1 MRILQLSKFYPPV
14 SGGIESVVFE
24 LAEGMTRRGLQ
35 VDVLC
40 ANTQGGTVHEQG
52 PGGYPVTRAGSWG
65 RWLSTSMAPSLVRLV
80 RQRCADYDVIHA
92 HMPDPL
98 AAIALYRAQPKAKL
112 VLHWHSDVVRQRLGR
127 TLYAP
132 LQDWVLRR
140 ADAVIATSQ
149 RYADSSPCLR
159 PWKHKTHIVPIGI
172 TDHAVDDCA
181 SQVAALRERFKGK
194 RLVFSLGRMT
204 YYKGFDVLID
214 AAALLP
220 PDCMVV
226 VGGEGA
232 LLSRYRAQVA
242 RRGLEGRI
250 VFIGPIERQ
259 ELPAYFAAAE
269 LFCLASTVRAEAY
282 GVVLLEAMA
291 MGKPVVATEIP
302 GSGVGWINQ
311 SGVTGLNVP
320 VRDAAAL
327 ATAINT
333 LLSDAEMARRFGQAA
348 RQRYLEH
355 LDALSMVTATERL
368 YRQLLLPST

>member
-1 MRILQLSKFYPPV
+1 MKILQLSKFYPPV
-14 SGGIESVVFE
+14 CGGIESVVFE

-40 ANTQGGTVHEQG
+40 ANTQGRTVHERG

-65 RWLSTSMAPSLVRLV
+65 RWLSTSVAPSMVRLV
-80 RQRCADYDVIHA
+80 RQRCADYDLIHA

-98 AAIALYRAQPKAKL
+98 AAVALCRARPLAKL

-140 ADAVIATSQ
+140 ADAIIATSQ
-149 RYADSSPCLR
+149 LYADSSPCLR
-159 PWKHKTHIVPIGI
+159 PWQHKTHIVPIGI
-172 TDHAVDDCA
+172 SDHAVGDCSA
-181 SQVAALRERFKGK
+181 QALALRERFKGK

-220 PDCMVV
+220 ADCMVV
-226 VGGEGA
+226 VGGEGD
-232 LLSRYRAQVA
+232 LLGLYRSQVA
-242 RRGLEGRI
+242 RRGLDDRI
-250 VFIGPIERQ
+250 VFVGPIERQ
-259 ELPAYFAAAE
+259 DLPGYFAAAE

-320 VRDAAAL
+320 VREPAAL
-327 ATAINT
+327 AAAINAI
-333 LLSDAEMARRFGQAA
+333 LGDAEMAGRFGRAA
-348 RQRYLEH
+348 RQRYVEH
-355 LDALSMVTATERL
+355 LGALSMVAATEGL
-368 YRQLLLPST
+368 YRRVLAGT